1 MTRILFYDDANG
13 SGGHTI
19 TAIDAV
25 KYILRNSD
33 LAIDFAFFEGN
44 NRLKNQLMILKEQNS
59 NLRLHP
65 TLGTGQLMWD
75 GF

>member
-44 NRLKNQLMILKEQNS
+44 NRLKNQLMILSKTQI
-59 NLRLHP
+59 LDFILHSA
-65 TLGTGQLMWD
+65 LVS
-75 GF
+75 

>member
-13 SGGHTI
+13 CGGHTI

-44 NRLKNQLMILKEQNS
+44 NRLKNQLMILK
-59 NLRLHP
+59 
-65 TLGTGQLMWD
+65 
-75 GF
+75 